1 MVSIDTVYQ
10 KVLALANKEQRGYI
24 TPQEFNL
31 FADQAQKDIFEQYF
45 YDLNQFLRRPSNSD
59 EYSDIIDNLR
69 EKIAIFENTGAITNG
84 IISAPSGL
92 YRLGTVIVDNSEV
105 EEVQQNEILYINK
118 GPLTKPT
125 VERPVYVRT
134 GELTIK
140 IHPTSIVS
148 ASCTYISTPLMP
160 TWGYV
165 VVQGKAMYDATYT
178 TDFQLHSSEEGEL
191 VNKILIHAGVAIKAQ
206 DISQAAGGLEMAKQ
220 QQEKQ

>member
-69 EKIAIFENTGAITNG
+69 EKIAVFENQGTIANGNITASN
-84 IISAPSGL
+84 GL
-92 YRLGTVIVDNSEV
+92 YRLGTVIANGSEV

-118 GPLTKPT
+118 GPLTRPT

-134 GELTIK
+134 GELTVE
-140 IHPTSIVS
+140 IHPTSILL
-148 ASCTYISTPLMP
+148 ADCTYVSTPLTP
-160 TWGYV
+160 GWGYV
-165 VVQGKAMYDATYT
+165 VVQGKAMYNVTNT
-178 TDFQLHSSEEGEL
+178 THFQLHSSEEGEL
-191 VNKILIHAGVAIKAQ
+191 VNKILMHAGVAIKAQ
-206 DISQAAGGLEMAKQ
+206 DSSQAAGGLEMAKQ

>member
-69 EKIAIFENTGAITNG
+69 EKIAIFENTGTITNG
-84 IISAPSGL
+84 IISASDL
-92 YRLGTVIVDNSEV
+92 YRLGTVITDDSEV

-125 VERPVYVRT
+125 VNRPVYVRT
-134 GELTIK
+134 EELRLQIY
-140 IHPTSIVS
+140 PTSIAS
-148 ASCTYISTPLMP
+148 ASCTYISVPSTP

-165 VVQGKAMYDATYT
+165 VVQGKAMYDATYA
-178 TDFQLHSSEEGEL
+178 TDFQLHPSEEGEL